1 MLLSII
7 LPLRETRLVSNML
20 VLRRVCHRVTLQRMG
35 RQQTLGETATFKFFL
50 SAKINLGKFFEM
62 PKGIK
67 TAPPQQ
73 ASLNE
78 LWKGKGKQE
87 KRDASPK
94 TALDS
99 SEKQD
104 IKMEDVQDNKAES
117 PSSGSERKSS
127 PRRKSVSPKPR
138 PKPALEEDERQLLI
152 F

>member
-1 MLLSII
+1 
-7 LPLRETRLVSNML
+7 
-20 VLRRVCHRVTLQRMG
+20 
-35 RQQTLGETATFKFFL
+35 
-50 SAKINLGKFFEM
+50 M

-87 KRDASPK
+87 KRDASTK

-104 IKMEDVQDNKAES
+104 IKMEDVQDNKAEN
-117 PSSGSERKSS
+117 PGSGSERKSSS

-138 PKPALEEDERQLLI
+138 SKSALEEDER
-152 F
+152 